1 MHSISLAPLYVPITI
16 LRRARLVSFWQAGPA
31 HTLHR
36 LSYGP
41 DYTPEY
47 APYKWDGIFG
57 ILQHSHRK
65 GCAFALTRMCQ
76 ARTVT
81 LYRRPQKYSDGSL
94 VRGQSMMHG
103 VPSPCQ
109 MNFEVCPDQPTHTH
123 THTHTTGRYL
133 CPVYTYILY
142 SLSNLI
148 GQTVPSFSTL
158 APIICVQDFVHCLAL
173 AQLSQINH
181 KRDDLLGIYLCIS
194 VISVCVSV
202 CGCLQNLLEHST
214 NRQPFDWAARC

>member
-1 MHSISLAPLYVPITI
+1 MHILHISRFFRNLNFGPSYARLIIFAMHSISLAPLYVPITI

-133 CPVYTYILY
+133 CPVYTYIY
-142 SLSNLI
+142 YI
-148 GQTVPSFSTL
+148 VCPTWL
-158 APIICVQDFVHCLAL
+158 A
-173 AQLSQINH
+173 
-181 KRDDLLGIYLCIS
+181 KRCRRFRHL
-194 VISVCVSV
+194 
-202 CGCLQNLLEHST
+202 
-214 NRQPFDWAARC
+214 RP